1 VVSEHGKAFDGVTM
15 KREGTI
21 GVGALLALAAAVG
34 LSVQSGPKQGNPESF
49 RATSTARRSVAK
61 ATELRENL
69 ESFLGAPNLLFPTP
83 CEPGSPSPVPTPSD
97 RDLKFVIATLPD
109 PLHTHMAVS
118 FDQAAGAI
126 QEAAHDEGYDFDS
139 SWLPWEEKPEPSY
152 THLAHEKQADQE
164 KGNRENWVENERK
177 RS

>member
-49 RATSTARRSVAK
+49 RATSTTRRSVAK
-61 ATELRENL
+61 ATPCDELRENL

-109 PLHTHMAVS
+109 PLQTHLAVS
-118 FDQAAGAI
+118 FDQAYR
-126 QEAAHDEGYDFDS
+126 GYPGGS
-139 SWLPWEEKPEPSY
+139 P
-152 THLAHEKQADQE
+152 
-164 KGNRENWVENERK
+164 G
-177 RS
+177 